1 MKHIYGTFSAE
12 QIHQQKE
19 NLHNSIHWL
28 LLYKEQQYPHLS
40 SYIKSLMIRISG
52 LNKLLNEP
60 AELVTLLSLLQAI
73 TDMND
78 SPNCDFKMYR
88 KLVLDAH
95 SITDMIKEE

>member
-1 MKHIYGTFSAE
+1 MRHLYGNFSAE

-28 LLYKEQQYPHLS
+28 LLYKEQKYPHLS
-40 SYIKSLMIRISG
+40 NYIKSLMLRISG
-52 LNKLLNEP
+52 LNRLLNEP
-60 AELVTLLSLLQAI
+60 AELVTLLSILQAI
-73 TDMND
+73 NDMND
-78 SPNCDFKMYR
+78 SPNCDFKTYR

>member
-1 MKHIYGTFSAE
+1 MRHLYGNFSAK

-28 LLYKEQQYPHLS
+28 LLYKEQKYPHLS
-40 SYIKSLMIRISG
+40 NYIKSLMLRISG
-52 LNKLLNEP
+52 LNRLLNEP
-60 AELVTLLSLLQAI
+60 AELVTLLSILQAI
-73 TDMND
+73 NDMND
-78 SPNCDFKMYR
+78 SPNCDFKTYR